1 MRRIFIR
8 DSRSLEQLA
17 RAVQLAAMPDYTVT
31 LRDGLNLGGGDYYSF
46 ASDKAT
52 ICLVYND
59 SEHED
64 VFVPEY
70 ADATSSIY
78 VYIGEESL
86 LDFIAQRLTEAGLDA
101 FVAEEPA

>member
-1 MRRIFIR
+1 M
-8 DSRSLEQLA
+8 
-17 RAVQLAAMPDYTVT
+17 T

-46 ASDKAT
+46 ASGEGKV
-52 ICLVYND
+52 CLVHND
-59 SEHED
+59 SDHEE

-86 LDFIAQRLTEAGLDA
+86 LDLIAQRLAEARLDT
-101 FVAEEPA
+101 FVAEEST